1 MTNLIGKLFGNIL
14 GAIYGFTGS
23 YGIAIILFTFL
34 VKLLLM
40 PLTIKQTK
48 STVAMQEIT
57 PRVNEIQE
65 KYKNNPERQNK
76 EIMELYQKANINPM
90 AGCLPLLIQFPI
102 LIGLFNLLKDPVG
115 LGAFASQA
123 AFNQANGQF
132 LWMQNL
138 TNPDTI
144 LAILSGASAFIM
156 QKIMTPKEQLNGQM
170 KMMTYM
176 MAGLSFYW
184 GFIFPAGLTLYWTVS
199 NIFAILQQV
208 IVTKPLKAKFEAD
221 MKEAS
226 KNGKKNKN
234 KK

>member
-76 EIMELYQKANINPM
+76 EIMELYQRANINPM

-132 LWMQNL
+132 LWMRNL

-156 QKIMTPKEQLNGQM
+156 QKIMTPKEQVNGQM

-184 GFIFPAGLTLYWTVS
+184 GFIFPAGLTLY
-199 NIFAILQQV
+199 
-208 IVTKPLKAKFEAD
+208 
-221 MKEAS
+221 
-226 KNGKKNKN
+226 
-234 KK
+234 

>member
-76 EIMELYQKANINPM
+76 EIMELYQKANINLM

-156 QKIMTPKEQLNGQM
+156 QN
-170 KMMTYM
+170 
-176 MAGLSFYW
+176 
-184 GFIFPAGLTLYWTVS
+184 
-199 NIFAILQQV
+199 N
-208 IVTKPLKAKFEAD
+208 D
-221 MKEAS
+221 S
-226 KNGKKNKN
+226 KRTA
-234 KK
+234 